1 MPEMNAVRAALP
13 RDADQI
19 METWRSSFGDGQPFL
34 MDFFA
39 STGLAEHAVV
49 AEAGGKILSMVF
61 AFPGQKLG
69 GRTADYL
76 YAHCTRPEYRGR
88 GLGAAVLRAMTER
101 CFARGAELVLLAP
114 PDGAREAWYRRALGA
129 EVLQRAADLPVEK
142 APVTSAECRLIDHK
156 EYVRLRERESAALS
170 VTPQLL
176 AAQGVLHGH
185 YGGVM
190 VHITLDGA
198 PVLACAEP
206 KGSAILVR
214 ELLCAPEDRG
224 RAMTVLSAHLWH
236 KATFLRQC
244 APQGRA
250 LMFLGK
256 DGAEPPER
264 PGPLFPFT
272 LD

>member
-142 APVTSAECRLIDHK
+142 APVTSAECRLIDHR
-156 EYVRLRERESAALS
+156 EYARLRAGESAALA